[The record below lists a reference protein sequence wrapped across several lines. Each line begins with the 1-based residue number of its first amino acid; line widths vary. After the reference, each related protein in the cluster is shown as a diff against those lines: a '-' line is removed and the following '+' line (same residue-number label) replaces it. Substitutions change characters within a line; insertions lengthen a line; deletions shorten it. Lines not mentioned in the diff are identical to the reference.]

1 MSDFNWNNISRDLEV
16 INLLEERRKIE
27 EKVKA
32 LDEFALIKYE
42 MEMLGIDQA
51 NEDSKQNEEALSIG
65 SVSKRF
71 EIDFD
76 GNVLAGIEITN
87 NEPKVFGAMN
97 GWGNGI
103 STDKC
108 KITEKKD

>member
-1 MSDFNWNNISRDLEV
+1 M
-16 INLLEERRKIE
+16 
-27 EKVKA
+27 
-32 LDEFALIKYE
+32 
-42 MEMLGIDQA
+42 M
-51 NEDSKQNEEALSIG
+51 EALEKGQSLPID

-97 GWGNGI
+97 GWGTLM
-103 STDKC
+103 SPTSDKTPLNVVN
-108 KITEKKD
+108 KRQ

>member
-1 MSDFNWNNISRDLEV
+1 MEDKI
-16 INLLEERRKIE
+16 RKIMDE
-27 EKVKA
+27 STDYQTGEVDSEIAISKL
-32 LDEFALIKYE
+32 LDLF
-42 MEMLGIDQA
+42 
-51 NEDSKQNEEALSIG
+51 

-103 STDKC
+103 SPDKC
-108 KITEKKD
+108 KITEKTG

>member
-1 MSDFNWNNISRDLEV
+1 MNTKQ
-16 INLLEERRKIE
+16 KIE
-27 EKVKA
+27 EILLNDFGCFDDFTVDKL
-32 LDEFALIKYE
+32 LDLF
-42 MEMLGIDQA
+42 
-51 NEDSKQNEEALSIG
+51 

-103 STDKC
+103 SPDKC
-108 KITEKKD
+108 KITEKTD

>member
-1 MSDFNWNNISRDLEV
+1 MRTLSQKLEGAKRYV
-16 INLLEERRKIE
+16 IHPDYKIGL
-27 EKVKA
+27 KM
-32 LDEFALIKYE
+32 LDEFI
-42 MEMLGIDQA
+42 
-51 NEDSKQNEEALSIG
+51 EDAKKLEAQVKNLTLH

-87 NEPKVFGAMN
+87 NEPKVYGAMN

-103 STDKC
+103 SPDKC
-108 KITEKKD
+108 KITEKTD